1 MAKNS
6 LDAVN
11 FRREELLRFLALNQ
25 NSTLSDISS
34 KFGTSEMTVRRDLRV
49 LSEKGL
55 ISKGIDNHYSL
66 NCDPAFDPKYFFRY
80 SANRPKK
87 LAIAEAAA
95 ALIPPGSFLFLDSGT
110 TVLELAKQL
119 AHLDNIF
126 IVTNNL
132 YIPMYISQRP
142 GSIRINFLGGDVD
155 LPSMSTN
162 GTPACK
168 RLEEYHADLAF
179 FSADGVD
186 LSIGVTTK
194 EYNLIDIKKAMLSH
208 AEKRILLVDSS
219 KMNACSIQV
228 LASLEEIDTLV
239 TDWEVPAA
247 TLAQL
252 RDIIPQVIVAQPK
265 GSNP

>member
-25 NSTLSDISS
+25 NSSLSDISS
-34 KFGTSEMTVRRDLRV
+34 RFGTSEMTIRRDLRV

-55 ISKGIDNHYSL
+55 ISKGIGNLYSL

-80 SANRPKK
+80 STNRPKK
-87 LAIAEAAA
+87 LAIAAAA
-95 ALIPPGSFLFLDSGT
+95 VELIPSGSFLFLDSGT

-119 AHLDNIF
+119 SHLDSIS

-142 GSIRINFLGGDVD
+142 GSTKIDFLGGDVD

-162 GTPACK
+162 GIPACK
-168 RLEEYHADLAF
+168 RLEGYHADLVF

-186 LSIGVTTK
+186 LTHGVTTK
-194 EYNLIDIKKAMLSH
+194 EYSLVDIKKAMLSH
-208 AEKRILLVDSS
+208 AEKKILLVDSS
-219 KMNACSIQV
+219 KMNACSIKAV
-228 LASLEEIDTLV
+228 ATLDEIDVLV

-247 TLAQL
+247 MLAQL
-252 RDIIPQVIVAQPK
+252 KEIIPQVIVAQPR
-265 GSNP
+265 

>member
-25 NSTLSDISS
+25 NSSLSDISS
-34 KFGTSEMTVRRDLRV
+34 KFGTSEMTIRRDLRV

-55 ISKGIDNHYSL
+55 INKGIGNLYSL

-87 LAIAEAAA
+87 LAIAAAA
-95 ALIPPGSFLFLDSGT
+95 VELIPSGSFLFLDSGT

-119 AHLDNIF
+119 SHLDNIS

-132 YIPMYISQRP
+132 YIPMYIAQRP
-142 GSIRINFLGGDVD
+142 GSTKIDFLGGDVD
-155 LPSMSTN
+155 LPSMSTSSI
-162 GTPACK
+162 PACK
-168 RLEEYHADLAF
+168 RVEGYHADLIF

-186 LSIGVTTK
+186 LTHGVTTK

-208 AEKRILLVDSS
+208 AEKKVLLADSS
-219 KMNACSIQV
+219 KMNACSIQAV
-228 LASLEEIDTLV
+228 APLEEIDVIV

-247 TLAQL
+247 LLTQL
-252 RDIIPQVIVAQPK
+252 REIVPQVIVAHPK
-265 GSNP
+265 